1 MDLQGLNIFVQVAEL
16 GSFTKAG
23 ERLGFSQPTISFQIK
38 QLEKELGVQL
48 FDRIGHTIKI
58 TDAGRHA
65 LNYAQKIC
73 NMSDEMLMGRAGG
86 GRVSG
91 VVRLA
96 MADSLCAPMIE
107 NWFVKFKSDYPNI
120 DLNIKTAGTG
130 DLFQM
135 IDRNDTDIVC
145 TLDSHIYDTNYVII
159 SEEKIGVHFIASK
172 DSPLAKYD
180 SVKIEDIVNM
190 PFLLTEK
197 GMSYRRILDE
207 ELAKKSLEIKPSLEI
222 SSADIICR
230 LVAQNAGLSFLPD
243 YVTEKSVQKGEIVR
257 LPVENMEINV
267 WKQLIHHKDKWISE
281 AMQIVIDRLAD
292 RTVL

>member
-73 NMSDEMLMGRAGG
+73 NMSDEMLMGRADG

-207 ELAKKSLEIKPSLEI
+207 ELAKKSLEIKPALEI

-243 YVTEKSVQKGEIVR
+243 YVTEKSVQKGDIVR
-257 LPVENMEINV
+257 MPVENMEINV

>member
-73 NMSDEMLMGRAGG
+73 NMSNEMLMGRTDGG
-86 GRVSG
+86 SISG

-107 NWFVKFKSDYPNI
+107 NWFVKFKHDYPNI

-145 TLDSHIYDTNYVII
+145 TLDSHIYDTNYIII

-172 DSPLAKYD
+172 NSYLAKCET
-180 SVKIEDIVNM
+180 VKIEDIVKM

-207 ELAKKSLEIKPSLEI
+207 ELAKKSLEIKPALEI

-257 LPVENMEINV
+257 LPVEDININV